1 MTALINGTYTISS
14 FVGNDSFYLHFRDSA
29 SGSPLRGRNYTG
41 SSSHHWEI
49 STGRLP
55 NLYSVRNTLYQ
66 MQVTFP
72 GPAEEGKIMESGNAP
87 QDWYIIPAEG
97 GYVVA
102 LDPGRS
108 LVWNIAGGD
117 PVDYAHIIFY
127 QYSDLADNEKWHI
140 NPVELAP
147 TSEPSESSPPVS
159 SVTASGTPNSS
170 PRPPTPSTSPD
181 ESSSST
187 SSGVVRGVSG
197 SLPGSTLSP
206 QSSAPSEAN
215 DDTGSAMLR
224 LGGSRKILGALGAT
238 VVLPLLLSVL

>member
-66 MQVTFP
+66 MQP
-72 GPAEEGKIMESGNAP
+72 RKAKIMESGNAP

-117 PVDYAHIIFY
+117 PVDYAH
-127 QYSDLADNEKWHI
+127 WHI